1 MNINSNSTKYW
12 KMKLKRKIAK
22 KDSIERKK
30 NEKYYFWKIEGKKAP
45 PSRSTLKLPNP
56 TPFLAQ
62 V

>member
-1 MNINSNSTKYW
+1 
-12 KMKLKRKIAK
+12 MKLKRKIAK

-30 NEKYYFWKIEGKKAP
+30 MKNIIFEKLKEKKAP